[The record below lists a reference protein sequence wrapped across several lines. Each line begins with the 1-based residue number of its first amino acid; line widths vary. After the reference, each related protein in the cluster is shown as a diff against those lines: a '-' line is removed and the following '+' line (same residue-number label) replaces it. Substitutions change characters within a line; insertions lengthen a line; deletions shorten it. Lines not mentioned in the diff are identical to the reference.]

1 MCILRFILGGT
12 KWLYVDSI
20 GGFAGFT
27 CHVET
32 LVMFWDKPWQNSLPH
47 GDLVRLIVLLS
58 GIDPFHGTRTNTLY
72 PQYYDTVLYD
82 ILSLFPKLFKFKT
95 LSII

>member
-1 MCILRFILGGT
+1 MCILRLCPRWD

-20 GGFAGFT
+20 GGFVGST

-47 GDLVRLIVLLS
+47 GDLIRLIVLLS
-58 GIDPFHGTRTNTLY
+58 GID
-72 PQYYDTVLYD
+72 LYD
-82 ILSLFPKLFKFKT
+82 ILSLFSKLFKFKT